1 MKQLVIKD
9 MRLLKIINLVILCG
23 GILFGYIGVSI
34 DHIYKSK
41 LVYGFAMFIMVYI
54 VSMFSTQYD
63 VKGKTDMMLNSFPV
77 DRYDIVKSK
86 YISMGLYI
94 LFITGVV
101 FLSSNIST
109 IIFSTT
115 ISGNPATIWDVS
127 FIIGLSLV
135 FFSIYLPFHYYNVGK
150 AQAFNQ
156 IFYIILIILP
166 NVISK
171 FSKKIENTEIFQGI
185 INMDWKIVI
194 LMFVSIGA
202 IMYLISLQ
210 ISKNIYKRKEF

>member
-101 FLSSNIST
+101 FLSSNISR

-210 ISKNIYKRKEF
+210 ISKNIYKGKEF